1 MVLIMLETGF
11 RTHTCGEL
19 DAKSTGK
26 KVKLCGWV
34 HARRDHGGL
43 IFIDL
48 RDFYG
53 MTQVVF
59 KPEPRALFEKADGL
73 RKEFVVQVGGEV
85 HARPKGMEN
94 KDISTGSVEVTASTL
109 NIINKAL
116 PSPFP
121 IEDRSE
127 SSDEVR
133 LKYRFLDLR
142 RPSMKRSLAFRHKV
156 AQAARDYMARNGF
169 IEIETPLLVRATPE
183 GARDYI
189 VPSRVNPGS
198 FYALP
203 QSPQLY
209 KQILMIS
216 GIDRY
221 FQMARCL
228 RDEDL
233 RQDRQPEH
241 TQIDLEVSFATEEDI
256 RRIVEGLYK
265 HIFREILGIK
275 LPDFPVIPYREAMDR
290 FGTDKP
296 DLRFGLELSDITEL
310 AAKSDFNVFKD
321 VAKSKGRIKA
331 IFVDHE
337 FGKKDLK
344 DFEDAVK
351 DAGAK
356 GLAMVKLESGKFTE
370 SHIAKFFSEKLAA
383 DIAKAGKLKK
393 GYVFMV
399 ADKEKVACTALGKL
413 RSELGRRLGLAKAGE
428 FRFCWVVDFPLF
440 AYNEQEGRW
449 EPEHHIFSMPKDEHI
464 QHLEKDPSKVLGKL
478 FDIVLNGTE
487 LGSGSIRIS
496 QPELQERVMAVIGL
510 KKEEARKK
518 FGFLLDAYGYG
529 GPIHGG
535 MGLGFDRLVAL
546 MLGTDDIREVIAF
559 PKNKA
564 AQCPMDGSPSEL
576 DAKQMKEAHILLDP
590 EAFAKGEAKKTGTKK
605 G

>member
-1 MVLIMLETGF
+1 MFETSM

-19 DAKSTGK
+19 DGKSAGK

-59 KPEPRALFEKADGL
+59 RPEDKQLFSSASNL
-73 RKEFVVQVGGEV
+73 RKEFVVQVDGEV
-85 HARPKGMEN
+85 RHRPKGMEN
-94 KDISTGSVEVTASTL
+94 KEIKTGGIEVISSKLA
-109 NIINKAL
+109 IINKAE

-121 IEDRSE
+121 IEDRIT

-142 RPSMKRSLAFRHKV
+142 RPVMRNNIVFRHKV
-156 AQAARDYMARNGF
+156 MQAARKHLAENGF
-169 IEIETPLLVRATPE
+169 TEIETPLLVRATPE

-189 VPSRVNPGS
+189 VPSRVNPGQ

-221 FQMARCL
+221 FQLARCL

-233 RQDRQPEH
+233 RADRQPEH
-241 TQIDLEVSFATEEDI
+241 TQIDVEMSFSQEKDI
-256 RRIVEGLYK
+256 MGAVEGLFK
-265 HIFREILGIK
+265 GLFKDMLGVK
-275 LPDFPVIPYREAMDR
+275 LPDFPVLSYAESVKR
-290 FGTDKP
+290 FGSDKP
-296 DLRFGLELSDITEL
+296 DLRFGLELVDISDI
-310 AAKSDFNVFKD
+310 AAKSGFNVFKD
-321 VAKSKGRIKA
+321 VVKSGGAVKA
-331 IFVDHE
+331 LFAEHD
-337 FGKKDLK
+337 FSKKDIK
-344 DFEDAVK
+344 DFEDLVK

-356 GLAMVKLESGKFTE
+356 GLATVLYDDGKLLE
-370 SHIAKFFSEKLAA
+370 SHIAKFFTDAQAA
-383 DIAKAGKLKK
+383 ELGKRGGIKK
-393 GYVFMV
+393 GYLFIV
-399 ADKEKVACTALGKL
+399 AGDKTAIMALGKL
-413 RSELGRRLGLAKAGE
+413 RNELGRRMGLIKKGD
-428 FRFCWVVDFPLF
+428 FKFCWVADFPMF
-440 AYNEQEGRW
+440 AFNKDEGKW
-449 EPEHHIFSMPKDEHI
+449 EPEHHIFTMPKDEHI
-464 QHLEKDPSKVLGKL
+464 EHLEKDPGKVLGKL
-478 FDIVLNGTE
+478 FDVVCNGME
-487 LGSGSIRIS
+487 LGSGSVRIS
-496 QPELQERVMAVIGL
+496 QPELQERVMAVIGM

-518 FGFLLDAYGYG
+518 FGFLIDAYEYG

-535 MGLGFDRLVAL
+535 MGLGLDRIVAV
-546 MLGTDDIREVIAF
+546 MLGGDDIREVIAF

-576 DAKQMKEAHILLDP
+576 DSKQMKEAHITLDS
-590 EAFAKGEAKKTGTKK
+590 ETKAKASQKK
-605 G
+605 